1 MASRDLM
8 AIVGDWNF
16 WGAFRDD
23 SLPRPFYMRRL
34 AEVEKAK
41 EVVTL
46 KGVRRSGK
54 STIVTQFLKD
64 KIAGGLAPENTLI
77 VNFED
82 PRFAAPGLEMLNR
95 LYEQFLDMFPSG
107 DYLHIVLDEVQE
119 VKGWEKFARFL
130 RETGKAAVYVTGS
143 SSKMFS
149 EEYGTLLTGRHL
161 DVAVMPLSFGEFLGF
176 KGVKCGSETA
186 LLKQRH
192 LIRHYL
198 KEFLESGGFPK
209 AALVEKSQKM
219 PLLQTYLSDVLMKD
233 IIKRFK
239 IREAGRLEALA
250 KYYLTNT
257 ATVQPFNRVKVPI
270 GVSLDTVQRFSA
282 HLSAAGLFYFVSK
295 FAYSLKEQ
303 LLNPRK
309 VYAIDTGFRTAMGFR
324 FSEDRGRLMENAVF
338 IELLRRGY
346 EVFYWRS
353 PNNREIDFVIKKGRT
368 IEALVQVCD
377 DLDSPATRR
386 REVDALLEASK
397 HLRCN
402 RLLII
407 TDSVDAEEK
416 IKGGHIVTTAPLWR
430 WLLQDSG

>member
-8 AIVGDWNF
+8 DIVADWNF
-16 WGAFRDD
+16 WGAFRDS
-23 SLPRPFYMRRL
+23 SLPRPFYMRRM
-34 AEVEKAK
+34 AEIEKAE

-64 KIAGGLAPENTLI
+64 RISGGLAPENTLI
-77 VNFED
+77 VNLED
-82 PRFAAPGLEMLNR
+82 PRFAAPSLEMLNR
-95 LYEQFLDMFPSG
+95 LYGQFLDMFPSG
-107 DYLHIVLDEVQE
+107 DRLHVVLDEVQE

-130 RETGKAAVYVTGS
+130 RETAHAAVYVTGS

-176 KGVKCGSETA
+176 KGVGYGSEPS

-192 LIRHYL
+192 LIRNYL
-198 KEFLESGGFPK
+198 REFMEAGGFPK

-233 IIKRFK
+233 IIRRFK

-282 HLSAAGLFYFVSK
+282 HMRAAGLFHFVSK

-303 LLNPRK
+303 MLNPRK
-309 VYAIDTGFRTAMGFR
+309 VYTIDTGLRTAMGFR
-324 FSEDRGRLMENAVF
+324 FSEDRGRLMENVVF

-346 EVFYWRS
+346 EVFYWKS
-353 PNNREIDFVIKKGRT
+353 PNNREIDFVLKKGRA

-377 DLDSPATRR
+377 DIDNPQTRR
-386 REVDALLEASK
+386 RETDALLEASK

-416 IKGGHIVTTAPLWR
+416 IKGRHTVTLVPLWR
-430 WLLQDSG
+430 WLLRDNL

>member
-1 MASRDLM
+1 MALRDLM
-8 AIVGDWNF
+8 EIVSDWNF
-16 WGAFRDD
+16 WGGFRDD
-23 SLPRPFYMRRL
+23 SLPRPLYMRQM

-64 KIAGGLAPENTLI
+64 KISGGLAPENTLI
-77 VNFED
+77 VNLED
-82 PRFAAPGLEMLNR
+82 PRFTAPSLEMLNR

-107 DYLHIVLDEVQE
+107 EYLHVVLDEVQE

-130 RETGKAAVYVTGS
+130 RETGKASVYVTGS

-176 KGVKCGSETA
+176 KGVKYGSEPA
-186 LLKQRH
+186 IIKQRH
-192 LIRHYL
+192 LIRNYL
-198 KEFLESGGFPK
+198 MEFMESGGFPK
-209 AALVEKSQKM
+209 AALIEKSQKM

-233 IIKRFK
+233 IIRRFK

-250 KYYLTNT
+250 KYYLTNV

-282 HLSAAGLFYFVSK
+282 HLSAAGLFCFVSK

-303 LLNPRK
+303 MLNPRK
-309 VYAIDTGFRTAMGFR
+309 VYVIDTGLRTAMGFR
-324 FSEDRGRLMENAVF
+324 FSEDRGRLMENIVF

-346 EVFYWRS
+346 EVFYWKS
-353 PNNREIDFVIKKGRT
+353 PNNREIDFVVKKGRA

-377 DLDSPATRR
+377 DIDRPQTRR
-386 REVDALLEASK
+386 REVDALMEASK
-397 HLRCN
+397 HLRCS

-407 TDSVDAEEK
+407 TDIVEAEEK
-416 IKGGHIVTTAPLWR
+416 IKSRHTVTLVPLWR
-430 WLLQDSG
+430 WLLQA